1 MEINLENMSE
11 EQEALLNEFQNSGLS
26 ADEFIK
32 KYFTAKGIENPEE
45 ALAEINSTF
54 AGIDKNYEDLKKCK
68 AEGGN
73 RKTFLRRI
81 CDNVTQNADPQKA
94 GEALAIITAG
104 LNNADQPENSMP
116 YDGLDAVSCIDKLEK
131 AIKKNAL
138 NGYDEEK

>member
-1 MEINLENMSE
+1 MTDLSE
-11 EQEALLNEFQNSGLS
+11 FNQEDLIEAFQNSGLS
-26 ADEFIK
+26 IDEFILAYLK
-32 KYFTAKGIENPEE
+32 EKGIDNPEE
-45 ALAEINSTF
+45 ALADINSTF
-54 AGIDKNYEDLKKCK
+54 AEVDKNYEDLKKCK

-81 CDNVTQNADPQKA
+81 CDNVMQNADPQKA

-104 LNNADQPENSMP
+104 FNNADQPENSMP

>member
-1 MEINLENMSE
+1 MTDLSE
-11 EQEALLNEFQNSGLS
+11 FNQEDLIEAFQNSGLS
-26 ADEFIK
+26 IDEFILAYLK
-32 KYFTAKGIENPEE
+32 EKGIDNPEE

-68 AEGGN
+68 AKGGN

-104 LNNADQPENSMP
+104 LNNADRPENSMS
-116 YDGLDAVSCIDKLEK
+116 YDGLDAVSYIDKLEK
-131 AIKKNAL
+131 AIVKNTL

>member
-1 MEINLENMSE
+1 MIEFDEF
-11 EQEALLNEFQNSGLS
+11 EQMDLIEAFQNSGMS
-26 ADEFIK
+26 IDEFILAYLK
-32 KYFTAKGIENPEE
+32 DKGIENPEE

-116 YDGLDAVSCIDKLEK
+116 YDGLDAVNYIDKLEK
-131 AIKKNAL
+131 AIVKNTL

>member
-1 MEINLENMSE
+1 MTDLREFNQKDLI
-11 EQEALLNEFQNSGLS
+11 EAFQNSGLS
-26 ADEFIK
+26 IDEFILAYLK
-32 KYFTAKGIENPEE
+32 EKGIDNPEE

-116 YDGLDAVSCIDKLEK
+116 YDGLDAVSYIDKLEK

-138 NGYDEEK
+138 NGYNEEK

>member
-1 MEINLENMSE
+1 MKITDFD
-11 EQEALLNEFQNSGLS
+11 QKDLLNEFQDSGMS
-26 ADEFIK
+26 IDEFILAYLK
-32 KYFTAKGIENPEE
+32 DKGIENPEE

-81 CDNVTQNADPQKA
+81 CDNVMQNADPQKA
-94 GEALAIITAG
+94 GDALAIITAG

-116 YDGLDAVSCIDKLEK
+116 YDGLDAVNYIDKLEK
-131 AIKKNAL
+131 AIRKNTL
-138 NGYDEEK
+138 NGYDDEER

>member
-1 MEINLENMSE
+1 MIEFDEF
-11 EQEALLNEFQNSGLS
+11 EQMDLIEAFQNSGMS
-26 ADEFIK
+26 IDEFILAYLK
-32 KYFTAKGIENPEE
+32 DKGIENPEE

-94 GEALAIITAG
+94 GEALTIITAG

-116 YDGLDAVSCIDKLEK
+116 YDGLDAVNYIDKLEK
-131 AIKKNAL
+131 AIVKNTL

>member
-1 MEINLENMSE
+1 MTDFD
-11 EQEALLNEFQNSGLS
+11 QKDLLNEFQDSGMS
-26 ADEFIK
+26 IDEFILAYLK
-32 KYFTAKGIENPEE
+32 DKGIENPEE

-54 AGIDKNYEDLKKCK
+54 AEIDKNYEDLKKCK

-104 LNNADQPENSMP
+104 LNNADQPENTMP
-116 YDGLDAVSCIDKLEK
+116 YDGLDAVNYIEKLEK
-131 AIKKNAL
+131 AIRKNTL
-138 NGYDEEK
+138 NGYDEERCK

>member
-1 MEINLENMSE
+1 MTDLSE
-11 EQEALLNEFQNSGLS
+11 FNQEDLIEAFQNSGLS
-26 ADEFIK
+26 IDEFILAYLK
-32 KYFTAKGIENPEE
+32 DKGIENPEK

-73 RKTFLRRI
+73 RKTFLRRV
-81 CDNVTQNADPQKA
+81 CDNVTQNAEPQKA

>member
-1 MEINLENMSE
+1 MNINLENMSE

>member
-1 MEINLENMSE
+1 MTGLSE
-11 EQEALLNEFQNSGLS
+11 FNQEELIEAFQNSGLS
-26 ADEFIK
+26 IDEFILAYLK
-32 KYFTAKGIENPEE
+32 DKGIENPEE

-104 LNNADQPENSMP
+104 LNNAEQPENSMP
-116 YDGLDAVSCIDKLEK
+116 YDGLDAVNYIDKLEK
-131 AIKKNAL
+131 AIVKNTL

>member
-32 KYFTAKGIENPEE
+32 KYFAAKGIENPEE